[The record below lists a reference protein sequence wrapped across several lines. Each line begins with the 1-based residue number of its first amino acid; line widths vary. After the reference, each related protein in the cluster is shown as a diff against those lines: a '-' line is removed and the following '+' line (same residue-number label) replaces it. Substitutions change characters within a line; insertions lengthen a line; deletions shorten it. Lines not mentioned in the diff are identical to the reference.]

1 MCPLQRN
8 SAKQNNAD
16 YSNTLSAPVKYNS
29 SRCLDLVKKAP
40 VFVFLPLPP
49 FPSPLISATGSLR
62 PRVATSAKPS
72 NKHTIPPHRKC
83 NVCLTPGH
91 FVRCTL
97 TAVVTFL
104 RKAFVRIMVASDN
117 SVPNQL
123 AFTDLTKKQT
133 AVATEQWRQRFYT
146 YIGHYMPS
154 RQT

>member
-29 SRCLDLVKKAP
+29 SRYLDLVKKAP
-40 VFVFLPLPP
+40 VFVFLP
-49 FPSPLISATGSLR
+49 FPSPLISVAGSLR
-62 PRVATSAKPS
+62 PRVAASAKPS
-72 NKHTIPPHRKC
+72 NKRTIPPLRKC

-123 AFTDLTKKQT
+123 AFTDLTKQT
-133 AVATEQWRQRFYT
+133 AVATEQWRQRFHT